1 MFIECHCT
9 SEHFIFMIS
18 FNQNYEIVFYPETAL
33 RCWYDPISEPR
44 TQLSCT
50 SSTNLLPLPCGSW
63 GNSLFPC
70 FSLWPLPDP
79 TWFPVCRCGFVG
91 CSFCFFPLCLPTTLE
106 KPPTIFDYHFC
117 PWLVSWLTSHG
128 STVTVS
134 TPASPANASSFSIPF
149 DGSDGILVLGNE
161 RTNLDYGYLA
171 TFNGAE
177 I

>member
-1 MFIECHCT
+1 MLT
-9 SEHFIFMIS
+9 WPHFWA
-18 FNQNYEIVFYPETAL
+18 Q
-33 RCWYDPISEPR
+33 
-44 TQLSCT
+44 
-50 SSTNLLPLPCGSW
+50 
-63 GNSLFPC
+63 
-70 FSLWPLPDP
+70 DP
-79 TWFPVCRCGFVG
+79 TFLYFQYQPFASPVWFLREFP
-91 CSFCFFPLCLPTTLE
+91 FPLFLSLTSPRSHIVSCLQMWICGMFFLFLPCLPTALE

-161 RTNLDYGYLA
+161 RTNWDYGYLA

-177 I
+177 V